1 MTAHS
6 SVTQLGSTIVSV
18 KNPRCSPCMACSPL
32 AYGGTGRATAS
43 IAIGPPLSLE
53 SWLNTCPQYPPFE
66 TFTKKLLYINLAY
79 IYAKSQPTGQ
89 RRNAGAG
96 SAGARVVLDSLR
108 PDQRPPRR
116 LPIAR
121 RSVYVPSDHWQNVSF
136 GICPLRRE
144 VWISL
149 VVASKSRVH
158 HSVWR
163 RHVCAA
169 LSSLPLLKR
178 CLLASLVLSS
188 KKLFGAVIFVRRHVS
203 H

>member
-1 MTAHS
+1 MPKIHRPHFCGVLLNGGNRS
-6 SVTQLGSTIVSV
+6 GSWCHAGEGVAAVRRTPDDINNLHTLKFRRRRRGS
-18 KNPRCSPCMACSPL
+18 NWRGWRHPIEQYFIGEL
-32 AYGGTGRATAS
+32 TS
-43 IAIGPPLSLE
+43 I
-53 SWLNTCPQYPPFE
+53 
-66 TFTKKLLYINLAY
+66 
-79 IYAKSQPTGQ
+79 
-89 RRNAGAG
+89 
-96 SAGARVVLDSLR
+96 
-108 PDQRPPRR
+108 RPPRR